1 LQTRVWARELGEQA
15 TVNSI
20 NPGAMMTG
28 MYTGLP
34 QEMLEKVWSLNY
46 MAPLA
51 KPREGIDSPETTEAA
66 KGLGGRPAYL
76 EEVSGVVGLLC
87 MPESGWITGQVIGA
101 NGGGVMTKG

>member
-1 LQTRVWARELGEQA
+1 MTRVWACELGERC

-20 NPGAMMTG
+20 DSGAMATG

-51 KPREGIDSPETTEAA
+51 ASRDGIDSPETIEAA
-66 KGLGGRPAYL
+66 KALGGRPAYL
-76 EEVSGVVGLLC
+76 GEVAGIVGLLC
-87 MPESGWITGQVIGA
+87 MPEAGWITGQVIGS
-101 NGGGVMTKG
+101 NGRGVMTKG

>member
-1 LQTRVWARELGEQA
+1 MTRVWACELGERC

-20 NPGAMMTG
+20 DPGAMATG

-51 KPREGIDSPETTEAA
+51 ASRDGIDSPETIEAA
-66 KGLGGRPAYL
+66 KALGGRPAYL
-76 EEVSGVVGLLC
+76 GEVAGIVGLLC
-87 MPESGWITGQVIGA
+87 MPEAGWITGQVIGS
-101 NGGGVMTKG
+101 NGRGVMTKG